1 MQPRTQGCWTCRVR
15 HVKCD
20 LNRPLC
26 KECDDRHVQCH
37 GYGERPAWMDGAV
50 EEAKERSS
58 IKQAVKKNFRRVRRL
73 QNRASRSKGLSI
85 PGIEIEASES
95 ISKSELSVNFDKSKT
110 AVSTDRSQNEL
121 SVPSCAHDTPDVCF
135 EIVGLNQDD
144 NHGASQFPET
154 PDSTTSRKPTPNIG
168 LQEASL
174 LMHYF
179 DEVIPWQF
187 PYHRPRSYLGN
198 RGWLLSLFTQ
208 RGPLYHAALSLSSLH
223 QSALRDNEKEYKE
236 NEKACNYHAR
246 ALRELCVFL
255 TFERQDSILNDVG
268 ELTEF
273 LACSMMLI
281 SLEVS
286 ILAVIRIPYQE
297 PSLPFSW
304 RRYLEVVNMT
314 GYRIY
319 KPSHRYSACNP
330 PRTSLTNNHISL
342 STIPA
347 PTIISASKV

>member
-1 MQPRTQGCWTCRVR
+1 MRSQIRGCWTCRAR

-20 LNRPLC
+20 LKRPLC

-50 EEAKERSS
+50 EEAKERSR
-58 IKQAVKKNFRRVRRL
+58 IKQAVKKNFRRVRTL
-73 QNRASRSKGLSI
+73 QNRASRSKGLPI
-85 PGIEIEASES
+85 PGIEIKASEP
-95 ISKSELSVNFDKSKT
+95 ISTSELSVNRDRSKT
-110 AVSTDRSQNEL
+110 TVPKNRSQSEL
-121 SVPSCAHDTPDVCF
+121 IVSSCAHETSDVCL
-135 EIVGLNQDD
+135 ELVGPNRDD
-144 NHGASQFPET
+144 DHGAFQSPET
-154 PDSTTSRKPTPNIG
+154 LGTTTSRKPTPSISP
-168 LQEASL
+168 QEASL

-187 PYHRPRSYLGN
+187 PYHCPRSYLGN

-223 QSALRDNEKEYKE
+223 QSALRGNENEYKE
-236 NEKACNYHAR
+236 NEKACNYYAR

-255 TFERQDSILNDVG
+255 TFERQDNILNNIG

-286 ILAVIRIPYQE
+286 ILAFVSLTYQTF
-297 PSLPFSW
+297 SLPFS
-304 RRYLEVVNMT
+304 YYT
-314 GYRIY
+314 
-319 KPSHRYSACNP
+319 
-330 PRTSLTNNHISL
+330 
-342 STIPA
+342 
-347 PTIISASKV
+347 